1 MDSQTTSGN
10 PTSSDTRRRWWWSR
24 PIVTLDHEQTF
35 KEFAVFISPFFAGF
49 FIAVAIYL
57 IFLFIDKAHSQSHP
71 KFSIQSI
78 TVSPYSTTCH
88 VDFLVKKPS
97 SRYSIYYDVGDA
109 SVRFGHTNVDVFN
122 ITRKRNSRDHT
133 AFSLDFVAGEV
144 NGTDV
149 VSQELH
155 IKLRGNHK
163 RYVDSTEAGH
173 FDLFAHS
180 VSVTNTNVNANISTA
195 DWRVGLVA
203 MSPVTGCK
211 ISFHTIKSRLLRGEE
226 VVSETS
232 PSVDGFG
239 QVVTSDK
246 TDGPVISVD
255 FKGVVTPGIIG
266 DVVRGY
272 RVEVVAGVDSD
283 GFLMVLCGDLPL
295 KFTADPAG
303 NVIGSLL
310 GNMKRCDYV
319 FEDNLNIHV

>member
-24 PIVTLDHEQTF
+24 PIVTLGHEQTF

-49 FIAVAIYL
+49 FTAVAIYL
-57 IFLFIDKAHSQSHP
+57 LLLFIDKAHSQSHP

-88 VDFLVKKPS
+88 VDFLVKRPS

-155 IKLRGNHK
+155 IKLRGKHK

-173 FDLFAHS
+173 FDVRCQNLTRSHE
-180 VSVTNTNVNANISTA
+180 NIK
-195 DWRVGLVA
+195 
-203 MSPVTGCK
+203 K
-211 ISFHTIKSRLLRGEE
+211 IKCYSCFTRL
-226 VVSETS
+226 
-232 PSVDGFG
+232 
-239 QVVTSDK
+239 K
-246 TDGPVISVD
+246 
-255 FKGVVTPGIIG
+255 
-266 DVVRGY
+266 
-272 RVEVVAGVDSD
+272 
-283 GFLMVLCGDLPL
+283 
-295 KFTADPAG
+295 KF
-303 NVIGSLL
+303 V
-310 GNMKRCDYV
+310 
-319 FEDNLNIHV
+319 

>member
-1 MDSQTTSGN
+1 
-10 PTSSDTRRRWWWSR
+10 
-24 PIVTLDHEQTF
+24 
-35 KEFAVFISPFFAGF
+35 
-49 FIAVAIYL
+49 
-57 IFLFIDKAHSQSHP
+57 
-71 KFSIQSI
+71 
-78 TVSPYSTTCH
+78 
-88 VDFLVKKPS
+88 
-97 SRYSIYYDVGDA
+97 
-109 SVRFGHTNVDVFN
+109 
-122 ITRKRNSRDHT
+122 
-133 AFSLDFVAGEV
+133 
-144 NGTDV
+144 
-149 VSQELH
+149 
-155 IKLRGNHK
+155 
-163 RYVDSTEAGH
+163 
-173 FDLFAHS
+173 
-180 VSVTNTNVNANISTA
+180 
-195 DWRVGLVA
+195 

-255 FKGVVTPGIIG
+255 FKGLVTPGIIG

-272 RVEVVAGVDSD
+272 RVEIVAGVDSD
-283 GFLMVLCGDLPL
+283 GFLMVLCGDLPV